1 MWYPSWAL
9 PRPSPTVLLS
19 SVWTLQLL
27 NCVVIDD
34 TALVPLLS
42 HYLCKTCCHSMT
54 TAGHIAINTSYAIM
68 QLPNGPANQEKKL
81 STVWVS
87 GPQMSRQFYGNHF
100 PFSSVHSSSVMEG
113 LTVPAR
119 FPSFCHS
126 SHSNILWLQL
136 IKACHNLISLKV
148 VIKMSS
154 FQVGETK
161 CRSWKARTKKTDSWL
176 PTSIPS
182 PPDSTGAELKRH
194 LLIISAGLEFE
205 NFWVFL
211 IF

>member
-1 MWYPSWAL
+1 MTL
-9 PRPSPTVLLS
+9 LLS
-19 SVWTLQLL
+19 PFSLIISAKP
-27 NCVVIDD
+27 VVI
-34 TALVPLLS
+34 LWP
-42 HYLCKTCCHSMT
+42 
-54 TAGHIAINTSYAIM
+54 
-68 QLPNGPANQEKKL
+68 QLDISPSILPMPSCSCQMAQQIRRRNWAQ
-81 STVWVS
+81 SVS